1 MTLGPELADSSSLLA
16 LRFRGTAGLSV
27 VLRDVLPALR
37 PLALVLTEGVSP
49 SNEVLDAR
57 DCTRTLSTIMQANL
71 FTFSINC
78 PSDAVPLDISFKR
91 RSHCPVISGEVN
103 SSIPAP
109 RISSM
114 AVRPFCVMAIFLPCI
129 SMYPTFFSRSIVAAR
144 VAGVPSPESFI
155 ASRSSSSS
163 ICLPALSIARS
174 SVPSV

>member
-1 MTLGPELADSSSLLA
+1 MRFLGA
-16 LRFRGTAGLSV
+16 AGLSLV
-27 VLRDVLPALR
+27 FRVELALPR

-49 SNEVLDAR
+49 SKEVLDAR
-57 DCTRTLSTIMQANL
+57 DCTRTLSTIIQANL

-103 SSIPAP
+103 SSMPAP
-109 RISSM
+109 RINSI

-144 VAGVPSPESFI
+144 VAGVPRPESFM

-163 ICLPALSIARS
+163 ICFPALSIARS